1 MSQPSFHTPPGALVR
16 DLLPTVYATNY
27 IWKEQSSMSITSDTS
42 CRVLIVEDDESI
54 MTMIQLLLE
63 LRGYAAAIAPHGAAA
78 VEYLRETST
87 LPAVIVLDLQM
98 PIMDG
103 CAFLEVQHGNP
114 AWSAIPVI
122 LMSAI
127 SDTTAVQQ
135 QFDVQASIRKPF
147 DPAQLLDLVDRFCA

>member
-1 MSQPSFHTPPGALVR
+1 MST
-16 DLLPTVYATNY
+16 
-27 IWKEQSSMSITSDTS
+27 SSNIS
-42 CRVLIVEDDESI
+42 CNVLIVEDDESI

-63 LRGYAAAIAPHGAAA
+63 LRGYSAAIAPHGAAA
-78 VEYLRETST
+78 VEYLRETPT

-103 CAFLEVQHGNP
+103 RTFLEVQHSNP

-135 QFDVQASIRKPF
+135 EFEVQASIRKPF
-147 DPAQLLDLVDRFCA
+147 DPTQLLDLIDRFCA